1 MKLRHLMMHHTSQV
15 KANFITIK
23 IKFRR
28 QWTLHISLLKQAM
41 IAVKKLHYPFKN
53 ITMLPRATPSVDPRR
68 RHLLPN
74 SNSNL
79 RTVLVLLDRVRQIN
93 WFRAMAI
100 TVIAILWVP
109 RRRMDKQLWRLTLTR
124 RRIRRLNSWLS
135 LILAVPGA
143 VNHLRLHM
151 TRVRSTRWEMEQF
164 VPRQGH

>member
-41 IAVKKLHYPFKN
+41 IANKKLHYPFKN
-53 ITMLPRATPSVDPRR
+53 ITLLPRATPSVDPRR

-79 RTVLVLLDRVRQIN
+79 RTVLVLLDRVRQIK
-93 WFRAMAI
+93 WLRAVAI
-100 TVIAILWVP
+100 TVIEILWVP
-109 RRRMDKQLWRLTLTR
+109 RRRMDKQLWRLTLTK

-151 TRVRSTRWEMEQF
+151 TRVRLTRWEMEQF